1 LAYWNN
7 YINPLRLSRYATFKS
22 EYLFPIFYYSDLKKV
37 HYPKMA
43 TKRVVRRVNPD
54 KEASR
59 ESKKQSASEGV
70 AKARKRSG
78 DATKRREQKAAKRNE
93 LKQRREAASE
103 EEKRKIDEELKTLE
117 HDIEME
123 DAEIS
128 KAEHDVTKY
137 QQQENEAAAEDV
149 TDEMEID
156 DEDNADNPKPTT
168 EGSGAA
174 GSSNSTNPHATTG
187 GSGPS
192 PTNTSTNE
200 LAEAFLSGKAPN
212 KNLWTPL
219 DLSYSA
225 GLLSSQ
231 KVVSYK
237 SSGLHGKVAIV
248 IDTEIP
254 GCPIFRIRK
263 NVIVPKGVPN
273 IMDTR
278 RAGKKKPGTQENWTL
293 DDLDEVVGIAI
304 SVPPGY
310 GGNVENL
317 VKALPKLSLEEK
329 VELRKD
335 GKPIPRQPDV
345 QLIIQWKEPIEIT
358 VPGEPAPRKVFLSY
372 ESRTGCKILWKKNG
386 NVTLDTAAAHWEGRY
401 RKAGG
406 THQSEEREM
415 TPFDAP
421 PVGADFSRDS
431 TADPEQQ
438 ASTRTTPERVIPST
452 QTTSERVIPSTET
465 PADPGQKPSSGST
478 PPPNKTDKAAKK
490 EAFDRFKEDYL
501 LGAGVDEWTEL
512 TPEQAATGVAA
523 FRIFWDKESKAS
535 AT

>member
-1 LAYWNN
+1 
-7 YINPLRLSRYATFKS
+7 
-22 EYLFPIFYYSDLKKV
+22 
-37 HYPKMA
+37 
-43 TKRVVRRVNPD
+43 
-54 KEASR
+54 
-59 ESKKQSASEGV
+59 
-70 AKARKRSG
+70 
-78 DATKRREQKAAKRNE
+78 
-93 LKQRREAASE
+93 
-103 EEKRKIDEELKTLE
+103 
-117 HDIEME
+117 ME

-156 DEDNADNPKPTT
+156 DEDNPDHPKPTT
-168 EGSGAA
+168 EGSRAA
-174 GSSNSTNPHATTG
+174 GPSNSTNPQATTG
-187 GSGPS
+187 GSRPS

-212 KNLWTPL
+212 EDLWTPL

-225 GLLSSQ
+225 GLLPSQ
-231 KVVSYK
+231 KIVGYK

-273 IMDTR
+273 IIDTR

-293 DDLDEVVGIAI
+293 DDHPKVVGIAI

-329 VELRKD
+329 VQLRKD
-335 GKPIPRQPDV
+335 GKPIPCQPDV
-345 QLIIQWKEPIEIT
+345 QLIIEWKEPIEIT

-372 ESRTGCKILWKKNG
+372 ESRTGCKTLWKKNG
-386 NVTLDTAAAHWEGRY
+386 NFTLDTAAAHWEGHY

-438 ASTRTTPERVIPST
+438 ASTRTTPERDIPPV
-452 QTTSERVIPSTET
+452 QPGQKPPVP
-465 PADPGQKPSSGST
+465 PGQKPSSVST
-478 PPPNKTDKAAKK
+478 PPPNKTDKAARK